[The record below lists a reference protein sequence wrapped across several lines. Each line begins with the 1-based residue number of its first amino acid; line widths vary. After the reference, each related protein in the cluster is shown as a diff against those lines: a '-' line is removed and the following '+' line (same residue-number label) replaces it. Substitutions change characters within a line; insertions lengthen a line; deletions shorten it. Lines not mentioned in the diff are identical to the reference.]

1 MEKAAILDGS
11 HANIRITSLTIIND
25 VKQTKKRIEGMREK
39 KVKPKT
45 SFGVI
50 KVGLLTLLPPGLS
63 HGDCPWL
70 DESKGW
76 DIETTSGYFG

>member
-1 MEKAAILDGS
+1 
-11 HANIRITSLTIIND
+11 
-25 VKQTKKRIEGMREK
+25 MREK

-45 SFGVI
+45 SFSVI